1 MLAELSF
8 PRWPQGPSAPRL
20 SWPRCPGK
28 GQTAG
33 HTPPYCGQ
41 MTSMKLASW
50 SRWKPLCEARRWNV
64 HPCPSTQ
71 RGVCVCVCVCDR
83 GGEEQLFPKKS
94 SLSLSPGPRYGR
106 DAHVCFSVISLWH
119 IFQGGLFDA
128 SLWCLILLVSGVM
141 VKTSSVVS

>member
-8 PRWPQGPSAPRL
+8 PRWPQGPSAHRL

-50 SRWKPLCEARRWNV
+50 SRWKPLCEARRWNA

-71 RGVCVCVCVCDR
+71 RGVCVCVCVCVCVTGAGR
-83 GGEEQLFPKKS
+83 SSSFQRNPLSHSLQALVMGETLTS
-94 SLSLSPGPRYGR
+94 VYLLSPCGT
-106 DAHVCFSVISLWH
+106 FSRVDCLMPHCDVWYC
-119 IFQGGLFDA
+119 
-128 SLWCLILLVSGVM
+128 WCLVLWSKLPV
-141 VKTSSVVS
+141 